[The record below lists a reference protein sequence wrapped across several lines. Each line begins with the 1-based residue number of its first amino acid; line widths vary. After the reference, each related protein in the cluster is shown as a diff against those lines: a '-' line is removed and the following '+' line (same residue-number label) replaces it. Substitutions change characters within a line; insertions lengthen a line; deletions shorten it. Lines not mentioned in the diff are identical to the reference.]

1 LRVKRAAL
9 GIDAIRTIADAAK
22 ARLALDVRGPER
34 SLFDRRPSRESALC
48 KMRPGTKANGLKWS
62 RLMPV
67 MVGGMAATISATPK
81 FNPTSYAASFPSA
94 KRTAALGGSAAVAA
108 KIKQ

>member
-9 GIDAIRTIADAAK
+9 GIDAIRAIADAAK
-22 ARLALDVRGPER
+22 ARFVLDVRGPER

-67 MVGGMAATISATPK
+67 MVGWMAAAIIIDRPNSIQHLTPRRSL
-81 FNPTSYAASFPSA
+81 PQ
-94 KRTAALGGSAAVAA
+94 KRTAALEGGAPRL
-108 KIKQ
+108 QQR